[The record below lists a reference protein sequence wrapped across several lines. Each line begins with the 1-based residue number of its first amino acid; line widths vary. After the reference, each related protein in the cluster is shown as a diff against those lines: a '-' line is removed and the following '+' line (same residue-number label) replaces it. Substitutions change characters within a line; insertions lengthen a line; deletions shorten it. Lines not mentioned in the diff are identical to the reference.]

1 MSISLRRP
9 ICKHLLWRESDKLN
23 QLAMIIVILLAT
35 ILVSL
40 AILPGSHTNKL
51 NQLALH
57 IVVLLAKILISL
69 AEDHHTA
76 ATWEDLDEISIWKSR
91 LLGDR
96 PYRIGTTMRAG
107 LAFGPPTVAAVV
119 EAAIPY
125 RNGSST

>member
-1 MSISLRRP
+1 MFISLRRP

-23 QLAMIIVILLAT
+23 QLAMIIVILFAT

-96 PYRIGTTMRAG
+96 PY
-107 LAFGPPTVAAVV
+107 
-119 EAAIPY
+119 
-125 RNGSST
+125 